1 MGPLAGIKIV
11 ELAGIGPG
19 PVTAM
24 LLADLGATVIR
35 VDRKEPSG
43 LGVPRPVQY
52 DLALRNRK
60 SIRVDLK
67 DPAGV
72 ALVLDL
78 VAQADGLIEGFRPG
92 VTERLGVG
100 PDVCLRH
107 NPRLVYGR
115 VTGWGQDGPM
125 AQDVGHDINYLA
137 ATGLLDAIGR
147 AGQAPTPP
155 LNVLGDY
162 AGGGLFL
169 AFGIVAALLEA
180 RTSGKGQVIDA
191 SMLDGVAALL
201 PVLLGLRQAGQG
213 AGPRGTNFLDTG
225 APFYEVYACA
235 DGAYISVAPIED
247 KFYQKLLQCLEI
259 APDEV
264 GAQWDQTKW
273 PRAKQMFA
281 ERFGRRT
288 RAQWEQIFAGKEVCV
303 APVLSFEEA
312 YTHPH
317 LRARGTYVEV
327 DGVMHP
333 GPNPRF
339 SRTVLDTPTPP
350 AALST
355 ENARDALAA
364 WLPAKRISD
373 LEKAGAFT

>member
-288 RAQWEQIFAGKEVCV
+288 RA
-303 APVLSFEEA
+303 
-312 YTHPH
+312 
-317 LRARGTYVEV
+317 
-327 DGVMHP
+327 
-333 GPNPRF
+333 
-339 SRTVLDTPTPP
+339 
-350 AALST
+350 
-355 ENARDALAA
+355 
-364 WLPAKRISD
+364 
-373 LEKAGAFT
+373 